1 MKFFSTLLCLLAL
14 PTAALYA
21 QESKPSLQALD
32 ETYGFRGARF
42 EADTSAFRDLTL
54 AEKAG
59 QTRYYRRT
67 GEQKKM
73 GAGEAADI
81 TYGFYKG
88 KLAVIMIKT
97 QGGANSRAALAELQK
112 QAGPGMQRSPFTQR
126 YAWNGKRVHMSY
138 DENSMSNDALILLTC
153 KKLKEQELKQA
164 LRIRQPLPASTG
176 TGM

>member
-1 MKFFSTLLCLLAL
+1 MKLFSTLLCLLAL
-14 PTAALYA
+14 PTAHLYA
-21 QESKPSLQALD
+21 QDRASSIQALD

-42 EADTSAFRDLTL
+42 ETDTSAYRDLAL

-67 GEQKKM
+67 GESKQL
-73 GAGEAADI
+73 GSGQVADI

-88 KLAVIMIKT
+88 KLAVVMLQT
-97 QGGANSRAALAELQK
+97 NGLGNSRAVLAELQQ
-112 QAGPGMQRSPFTQR
+112 QAGPGIRRSPYMQR

-138 DENSMSNDALILLTC
+138 DENAMSSDALILITC

-164 LRIRQPLPASTG
+164 LRTAHPFPAG
-176 TGM
+176 T

>member
-1 MKFFSTLLCLLAL
+1 MKFLSTVVCLLAL
-14 PTAALYA
+14 PAASLYA
-21 QESKPSLQALD
+21 QNSKSSQASLD

-42 EADTSAFRDLTL
+42 EADTSAFRDLVL

-67 GEQKKM
+67 SERKQIGT
-73 GAGEAADI
+73 GEAADI
-81 TYGFYKG
+81 TYGFYQG
-88 KLAVIMIKT
+88 KLAVVMIKT
-97 QGGANSRAALAELQK
+97 QGLTNSRAALAELQQ
-112 QAGPGMQRSPFTQR
+112 QAGPGTQRSPFKQQ

-138 DENSMSNDALILLTC
+138 DENAMSNDALILLTC

-164 LRIRQPLPASTG
+164 LRTRQPLPSG

>member
-1 MKFFSTLLCLLAL
+1 MKLL
-14 PTAALYA
+14 PTLFCAIVLPVATLQA
-21 QESKPSLQALD
+21 QNTKPSIQGLD

-42 EADTSAFRDLTL
+42 ESDTSAFRDLAL

-67 GEQKKM
+67 GEQKKF

-81 TYGFYKG
+81 TYGFYQG
-88 KLAVIMIKT
+88 RLAVVMIKT
-97 QGGANSRAALAELQK
+97 QGMKNSRAVLAELQQ

-138 DENSMSNDALILLTC
+138 DENAMSNDALILLTC

-164 LRIRQPLPASTG
+164 LKIRQPLPTSTG
-176 TGM
+176 M